1 MLKSNGIHHL
11 AIMTA
16 DMKAHVDFWSDVLGA
31 KLVAMYYMHGTDGY
45 FHCFMEL
52 NGPANGKPACHVAFV
67 QCPGIEKIPSEVG
80 VTHAGNVLAPSSAG
94 TMQHFAVNVDTEEE
108 LLAMRDRI
116 RSKGVRVQGPL
127 DHGFCQSIYFAGPE
141 NTVLEVCSSLGRD
154 INGESWVDP
163 VVQEKLGIS
172 DEELA
177 AYKNPK
183 DYSNPSGP
191 IPQPPISDGKPIYA
205 GMPDRY
211 SATWDWSDK
220 EVFEKL
226 SEPTPPVDVEAA

>member
-1 MLKSNGIHHL
+1 MLQPNGIHHL

-16 DMKAHVDFWSDVLGA
+16 DMKSQIEFWSDVLGA

-45 FHCFMEL
+45 FHAFMEL
-52 NGPANGKPACHVAFV
+52 SGATTGKPACHVAFV
-67 QCPGIEKIPSEVG
+67 QCPNIEKIPSEVG

-94 TMQHFAVNVDTEEE
+94 TMQHFAVNVDSKEE

-127 DHGFCQSIYFAGPE
+127 DHGFCQSIYFGGPE

-154 INGESWVDP
+154 INGEAWVDP
-163 VVQEKLGIS
+163 VVQSNLGIS
-172 DEELA
+172 NKELA
-177 AYKNPK
+177 GYKNPE
-183 DYSNPSGP
+183 DYSNPGEP
-191 IPQPPISDGKPIYA
+191 ISQPPVHEGKPVYA
-205 GMPDRY
+205 GMPDGY
-211 SATWDWSDK
+211 SASWDWPDE

-226 SEPTPPVDVEAA
+226 SDTTPPVDVEAA